1 MVLLSEEPGSDI
13 CSFSTVEDS
22 SGRGKRSGDGEFR
35 ILDVVDDFL
44 EIVERAEAMFLL
56 LSWPEKAAAIATSS
70 EMVGLM
76 VACLECR

>member
-1 MVLLSEEPGSDI
+1 M
-13 CSFSTVEDS
+13 
-22 SGRGKRSGDGEFR
+22 
-35 ILDVVDDFL
+35 DDL
-44 EIVERAEAMFLL
+44 GIVERAEAMFLL